1 MEIWKSIPGFEG
13 YYEAS
18 TFGNIRSLDRY
29 CELDGRWGRYTR
41 FKPGKMMT
49 PKFDGR
55 GLYLMIVL
63 SKDGVTKKYLVH
75 RLIAMTFV
83 DNPNNLPE
91 VNHIDENKTNNRP
104 ENLEWC
110 DHKYNNNYGS
120 KATSSR
126 GQKNSQNKFSED
138 MIKEIKRL
146 YKHGDP
152 EFGTMG
158 LSKKFGISAPHISA
172 IIHGKRWGW
181 LD

>member
-1 MEIWKSIPGFEG
+1 MANWKDVKGYEG
-13 YYEAS
+13 LYLVSDEGEVY
-18 TFGNIRSLDRY
+18 SLPRIVNN
-29 CELDGRWGRYTR
+29 GRGTYVTGGRLL
-41 FKPGKMMT
+41 KPGKRAQYYS
-49 PKFDGR
+49 FVILSDGENIEHKS
-55 GLYLMIVL
+55 L
-63 SKDGVTKKYLVH
+63 H
-75 RLIAMTFV
+75 RLVAEAFIP
-83 DNPNNLPE
+83 NPNDYPE

-120 KATSSR
+120 KATSNR